1 MKKQFLTLFTVA
13 AILASC
19 GGNQQ
24 STESETE
31 STATE
36 TESAVGT
43 ESESAEAAVSNTVE
57 VTANDQMKF
66 DLSEIKV
73 KAGEQVTLTL
83 KNAGTMPKE
92 AMGHNL
98 VVLTP
103 GTNVEEF
110 AQTAMNAKA
119 NDYIPES
126 LSSSIVAHTKLL
138 GPNESDTITFTLEK
152 GEYEFIC
159 SFPGHYASMRGKII
173 VE

>member
-1 MKKQFLTLFTVA
+1 
-13 AILASC
+13 
-19 GGNQQ
+19 
-24 STESETE
+24 
-31 STATE
+31 
-36 TESAVGT
+36 
-43 ESESAEAAVSNTVE
+43 
-57 VTANDQMKF
+57 MKF